1 MLTFA
6 FFISAFV
13 SATWLIYS
21 LIYINSALGEQ
32 QFTSLPLQE
41 GASYVALVLL
51 PILVMWMI
59 FGYAQQFF
67 ASKYNN
73 RRTYKLLQQMKKNQD
88 YTDLMVRIMIDAEHE
103 IKDGFILNKFDLFIS
118 DLNEMLAD
126 LLMRCNL
133 VSSGQMENLWN
144 KVLHGE
150 RWSIAKILLSNSPVG
165 YDVADKIF
173 EYAKRD
179 QIVAGTLLEF
189 CSRYQMLASM
199 LEKHDKDGV
208 FLSIIQTGVMG
219 KAYSILAP
227 VSEQIQFG
235 TSNHLLETPR
245 NTEKIVTKVLEE
257 ENQQEAPKKSL
268 FSAITS
274 AFHKKDEEDDDEE
287 KEEGFFSDLSSD
299 GEKKEPT
306 FSSAATEPDDGEYY
320 PEVKSEEDAPEDQK
334 NESGEELSYPFGGWT
349 DEKNYKN

>member
-13 SATWLIYS
+13 SASWLIYS
-21 LIYINSALGEQ
+21 LMYISTALGDQ
-32 QFTSLPLQE
+32 PFASLPLQDSS
-41 GASYVALVLL
+41 SYVALVLL

-59 FGYAQQFF
+59 FGYAHQFF
-67 ASKYNN
+67 ASKYMS

-144 KVLHGE
+144 RVLHGE

-189 CSRYQMLASM
+189 CARYQMLASM

-219 KAYSILAP
+219 KVYSILAP

-235 TSNHLLETPR
+235 TSNHLQEATR
-245 NTEKIVTKVLEE
+245 STEKIITQVLEE
-257 ENQQEAPKKSL
+257 ENKPEAPKKSII
-268 FSAITS
+268 SALAS
-274 AFHKKDEEDDDEE
+274 VFHKKDEDDTQE
-287 KEEGFFSDLSSD
+287 KEEEFFKDLSSD
-299 GEKKEPT
+299 NEKKEPT
-306 FSSAATEPDDGEYY
+306 LSAVSVEDDEY
-320 PEVKSEEDAPEDQK
+320 PAEK
-334 NESGEELSYPFGGWT
+334 NEDNNSADEKKENEEELSYPFGGWT